1 MLDNDE
7 TPGGLRNFALT
18 PLQAYTFLV
27 ACMSVPGDTL
37 VSLGVFNSYQEV
49 IDLLQWSEEY
59 AEISEEVKQHLY
71 QMFTLPGDELP
82 TTIQIEGIEDPF
94 V

>member
-1 MLDNDE
+1 MPDIDE
-7 TPGGLRNFALT
+7 TPAVRRSFSLT

-37 VSLGVFNSYQEV
+37 VKLGVFCSYQEV

-59 AEISEEVKQHLY
+59 AEIPEEVKQHLY